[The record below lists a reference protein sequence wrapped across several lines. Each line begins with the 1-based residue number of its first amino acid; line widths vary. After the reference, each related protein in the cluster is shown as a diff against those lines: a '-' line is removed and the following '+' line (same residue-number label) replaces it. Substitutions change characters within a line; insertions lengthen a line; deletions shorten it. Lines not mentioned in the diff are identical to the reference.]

1 MPRKS
6 TRSSGFGDF
15 GSDVIDTARDRP
27 IATAAVAAA
36 AVGAGVFL
44 WSRRNQI
51 SDQLSELS
59 NQLREWSQSFPA
71 PDDTGGLVET
81 GETAGGAMASRG
93 TRNARTGRTTR
104 GMSETGGGN
113 AGLGARTGGGGSSGS
128 ASGRGRARSTTPQAT
143 R

>member
-1 MPRKS
+1 MPRKN

-15 GSDVIDTARDRP
+15 GSDVMDTARDRP

-51 SDQLSELS
+51 SNQLSELS
-59 NQLREWSQSFPA
+59 DQLREWSQSFPA

-81 GETAGGAMASRG
+81 GETAGGATATRG
-93 TRNARTGRTTR
+93 TRTTRAGRTAR

-113 AGLGARTGGGGSSGS
+113 ASVGARSGGGGTSGS
-128 ASGRGRARSTTPQAT
+128 VSGRGRARSTTPQAT